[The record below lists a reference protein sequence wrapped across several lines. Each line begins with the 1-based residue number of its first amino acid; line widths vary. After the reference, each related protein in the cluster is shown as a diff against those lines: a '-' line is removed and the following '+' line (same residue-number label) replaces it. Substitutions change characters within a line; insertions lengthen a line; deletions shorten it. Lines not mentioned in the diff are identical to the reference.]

1 MTSYNINSY
10 RDRQQNVIK
19 YPLPASP
26 PMLSPLYFLFL
37 YGLEDKFSRP
47 DKQRESKVRDIA
59 VSVVLCIQS

>member
-1 MTSYNINSY
+1 MTSHDNKSHRN
-10 RDRQQNVIK
+10 RQHSVIE

-26 PMLSPLYFLFL
+26 PMLSPLCFLFL

-59 VSVVLCIQS
+59 VSVVLCIKS